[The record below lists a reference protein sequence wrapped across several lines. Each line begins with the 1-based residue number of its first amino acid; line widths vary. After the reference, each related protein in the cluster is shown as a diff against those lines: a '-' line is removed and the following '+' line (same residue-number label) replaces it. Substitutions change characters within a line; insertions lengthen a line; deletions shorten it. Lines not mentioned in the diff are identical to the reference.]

1 MVKLR
6 SSNWTEVAY
15 AGFDVEGVEEIHE
28 EMLRLAKTMVQRVD
42 PQEARKELE
51 EVMRSL
57 SKYGPREV
65 RFGTEVP
72 KVEVKLSRASALI
85 IVLPP
90 KHKLLAVETSKDMH
104 HCLEWAAG
112 AGKYPVLLYYSR
124 RGVMTTTAYLY
135 LGNVMEDNNLGV
147 LFVNGPPKE
156 ITEVLDLLERK
167 GEYMPSENEVVDFRF

>member
-1 MVKLR
+1 M
-6 SSNWTEVAY
+6 AY
-15 AGFDVEGVEEIHE
+15 AGFEVEGAEKVHE
-28 EMLRLAKTMVQRVD
+28 EMLRLASTMVHRAD
-42 PQEARKELE
+42 PQQARKELD

-65 RFGTEVP
+65 RVGTDVP
-72 KVEVKLSRASALI
+72 KVEVKLSKASALI

-90 KHKLLAVETSKDMH
+90 RHRLLAVETSKDIPY
-104 HCLEWAAG
+104 CLEWAAN
-112 AGKYPVLLYYSR
+112 AGKYPILLFYSR
-124 RGVMTTTAYLY
+124 RGVMTTAAYLY

-156 ITEVLDLLERK
+156 IAEVLDVLERK